1 MHERT
6 TIAELGEFGLIE
18 RIRRLVESREGGSTA
33 GPPRDADL
41 LLGIGDDA
49 AVLRPEP
56 GWDLVVTCD
65 AQVAGRHFLPRWMS
79 ARTIG
84 RRAMTVNLSDIAAMG
99 AEPRHALVSLGLPST
114 LSVSFV
120 DGLYDGFLDA
130 LQGSAARIIGGNL
143 TGAGPDW
150 FCDITLIGRV
160 ETGSA
165 LRRDGARP
173 GDRIFCT
180 GSPGRAAAGL
190 TLLREIERRSGPPH
204 PDQKPGRAIATFESE
219 HPWSKSLL
227 HAFLEPN
234 ARLRAGRM
242 LAGLKGVAAV
252 VDLRDGVV
260 GALTRICERS
270 DVSARIDPA
279 RFPSDP
285 DLEAAA
291 AATGSSR
298 VDWTLSPG
306 DDYELLFVLRPDEA
320 APIAREIAGATGI
333 PVTEIGEI
341 IAPDSTRV
349 TGIEG
354 WESRTGGPRG
364 WDHFRG

>member
-1 MHERT
+1 MDERS
-6 TIAELGEFGLIE
+6 TIAECGEFGLIE
-18 RIRRLVESREGGSTA
+18 RIRRLIETREGASTA
-33 GPPRDADL
+33 DPSRDADL

-49 AVLRPEP
+49 AILRPQP

-99 AEPRHALVSLGLPST
+99 AEPRHALVSLGLPTT
-114 LSVSFV
+114 LSVTFV
-120 DGLYDGFLDA
+120 DGLYEGFLDA
-130 LQGSAARIIGGNL
+130 LQESGARIVGGNL
-143 TGAGPDW
+143 TAAGPDW

-160 ETGSA
+160 ESGSA

-190 TLLREIERRSGPPH
+190 ALLREIERRSGPPD
-204 PDQKPGRAIATFESE
+204 PDQKPRRAIADFESE
-219 HPWSKSLL
+219 HPWSGSLL
-227 HAFLEPN
+227 HAFLEPS
-234 ARLRAGRM
+234 ARLLAGRM
-242 LAGLKGVAAV
+242 LASLEGVAAV
-252 VDLRDGVV
+252 IDLSDGLV
-260 GALTRICERS
+260 GDLTRICERS
-270 DVSARIDPA
+270 NVSARLDPA

-291 AATGSSR
+291 AATGLSR
-298 VDWTLSPG
+298 VAWTLSPG
-306 DDYELLFVLRPDEA
+306 DDYELLFALRSNEA
-320 APIAREIAGATGI
+320 DRIAREIAVASGI

-341 IAPDSTRV
+341 TEPDPIRV

-354 WESRTGGPRG
+354 WESRTGGSRG